1 MLCMQPIFRL
11 HGYIIPQYN
20 GEFKSSV
27 KNKYMYM
34 GQGQTIYTYQNDIDP
49 TTPKILKGEVHL
61 VHYAEHTRYQHP
73 YFL

>member
-1 MLCMQPIFRL
+1 MQPIPRL

-34 GQGQTIYTYQNDIDP
+34 GQGQTIVRYHFDKHP
-49 TTPKILKGEVHL
+49 TTPK
-61 VHYAEHTRYQHP
+61 Y
-73 YFL
+73 